1 MEGFRRQTN
10 VDSNVR
16 SRTRLVGAAVGALL
30 LALLAPQPQALAHPA
45 NAIIDNGTVQLGVW
59 DEGHLNV
66 PGGDP
71 SSGTGTTSM
80 GLRYLPTGAEATAP
94 GCLCEGWGVADA
106 TSGVAGYA
114 NEAVDGVVNL
124 TPVGFVFDAT
134 SAVSTVEVGTTFR
147 VTHDYHPSP
156 DTANLYEV
164 DVTVENISADPVD
177 LRYRRV
183 MDWDIEPT
191 AFNEFVTIQGT
202 AAAADVLF
210 ASNNGFASAN
220 PLSGPSDLGQTG
232 DFVDAGPSDHGALF
246 DFGFGNLDPGD
257 TKSFRTFYGAAG
269 NEADALSALAAASA
283 EIYSFG
289 QPTSSDPSVG
299 EPNTFIFAFADVG
312 GTPIEGGTV
321 DIDIKPGSDPNS
333 VKLSNGGVIPVAILT
348 TDTFDATTVDPASVC
363 FGDAEE
369 PGERDCTEAHGTG
382 HVEDVDGDGDLDLVL
397 HYETRET
404 GIDPGDT
411 EACLTGT
418 TTGGQAIKGCDAIRT
433 L

>member
-1 MEGFRRQTN
+1 M
-10 VDSNVR
+10 R
-16 SRTRLVGAAVGALL
+16 SRTRLIGAAVGALL

-66 PGGDP
+66 PGGNP
-71 SSGTGTTSM
+71 SSGTGTTRV

-114 NEAVDGVVNL
+114 NESVDGVVNL
-124 TPVGFVFDAT
+124 TPVSFVFDAT

-191 AFNEFVTIQGT
+191 AFNEFATIQGT
-202 AAAADVLF
+202 AGAADVLF
-210 ASNNGFASAN
+210 TSNDGFASAN

-232 DFVDAGPSDHGALF
+232 DFVDAGPQDHGALF
-246 DFGFGNLDPGD
+246 DFGFGNLDPGE

-269 NEADALSALAAASA
+269 NEADALGALAAVSA

-299 EPNTFIFAFADVG
+299 EPNTFIFAFAGVG
-312 GTPIEGGTV
+312 GTPIGGGTV

-333 VKLSNGGVIPVAILT
+333 VKLSNRGVIPVAILT

-369 PGERDCTEAHGTG
+369 PSERDCTEVHGTG

-418 TTGGQAIKGCDAIRT
+418 TTGGQAINGCDAIRT